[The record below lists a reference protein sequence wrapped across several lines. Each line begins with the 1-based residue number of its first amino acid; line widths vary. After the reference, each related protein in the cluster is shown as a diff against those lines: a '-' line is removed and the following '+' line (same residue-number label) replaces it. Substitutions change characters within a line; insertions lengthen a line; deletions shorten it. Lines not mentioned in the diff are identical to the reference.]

1 MGVLCC
7 AVACTLYVGNLPF
20 KISDEALAAHFG
32 AAGEVLAVTH
42 VRERGGD
49 RSFGCGF
56 IEMASTE
63 EAQSAIDT
71 LHGSE
76 LDGRELTVCLARP

>member
-1 MGVLCC
+1 MC
-7 AVACTLYVGNLPF
+7 P
-20 KISDEALAAHFG
+20 AAHFG

-56 IEMASTE
+56 IEMASAADAKAAVE
-63 EAQSAIDT
+63 Q
-71 LHGSE
+71 
-76 LDGRELTVCLARP
+76 LDGAELEGRTLSVCLARPDA